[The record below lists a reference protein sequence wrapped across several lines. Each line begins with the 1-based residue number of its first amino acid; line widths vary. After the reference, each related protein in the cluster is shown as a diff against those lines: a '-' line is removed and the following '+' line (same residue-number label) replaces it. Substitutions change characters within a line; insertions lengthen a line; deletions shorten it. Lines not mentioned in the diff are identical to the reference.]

1 MKIKYSL
8 VALCCLG
15 TTLNATEMSLDTIT
29 VSASINDDKTK
40 QEIPCQIDKIKPD
53 ITASGSLGEAVS
65 DISGVHNISTG
76 PQAGNVMIRG
86 MNGERIK
93 ILSNGFTQDFQGY
106 GGRHIPNID
115 PNLYDNIEVIRG
127 ASGVLY
133 GSNAIG
139 GVVNMLSPKFLKAK
153 DGESK
158 FEGNLESLYH
168 TNNNERDLTLKA
180 KGANGKYKFDI
191 AASKKKA
198 GNYKTAD
205 TQAWKKGEKND
216 QPLFAGELPYTN
228 FDNTSARLAVGYVG
242 EKSKISLE
250 HTYWNGLQNYLGHG
264 TAPDFKAIPTGQNLT
279 NNETTLNLS
288 QDIGEWVLGAKVSHL
303 LNQREAIT
311 GDIYNN
317 IQISKDSPNYVEL
330 ETVRDSV
337 KLSIKHPYIAGFV
350 GEIGVDG
357 YNKDQKLLAGKL
369 APSATEK
376 GRGVY
381 IFEEGEFDKWIVQA
395 GARYDMQSIYAP
407 TDGTNSAFVSSGI
420 FDDTN
425 NDKDFSS
432 FGGSFGAS
440 YALSDDLRIATNLSQ
455 GFRSPSIFE
464 LYAGGIHGGVQ
475 AYQIGNSELKEEI
488 SRGVDLSL
496 RYLKDGIKSN
506 ITAYYNNISDYI
518 YIENTGNTV
527 VVNGQTLTE
536 MKHAQTDAAIYGIE
550 LDGEYQVLPLTSIR
564 WTGEMLWGEDTTND
578 TRLPYLPPK
587 NFSLGVTQNLANY
600 HQFSENSVS
609 LDMKYYHK
617 QKVASKYEQF
627 AQYNTTPFGSADTDS
642 YALFDLGFNS
652 KVKFESKNIDLKLKV
667 SNLFDRAA
675 RNYLDTYKGYSM
687 NMGRDI
693 SLSLSVPF

>member
-1 MKIKYSL
+1 MNLKYSL
-8 VALCCLG
+8 TALCCIG
-15 TTLNATEMSLDTIT
+15 TVLNATEATLDTIT

-65 DISGVHNISTG
+65 DVSGVHSISTG

-86 MNGERIK
+86 LSGERIK
-93 ILSNGFTQDFQGY
+93 ILSNGVTQDFQGY

-133 GSNAIG
+133 GSNAMG
-139 GVVNMLSPKFLKAK
+139 GVVNILSPKFLKAK

-158 FEGNLESLYH
+158 LNGNLETAYH

-198 GNYKTAD
+198 GNYKTAA
-205 TQAWKKGEKND
+205 TKAWKSGENND

-228 FDNTSARLAVGYVG
+228 FDNTSARLAIGYEG
-242 EKSKISLE
+242 DGSKVSLS
-250 HTYWNGLQNYLGHG
+250 HTYWNGLQNYLGH
-264 TAPDFKAIPTGQNLT
+264 TKAPDFKAVPTGQNLT
-279 NNETTLNLS
+279 NNETTLDLS
-288 QDIGEWVLGAKVSHL
+288 QDIGEWALGAKVSHL

-311 GDIYNN
+311 GDIYSN
-317 IQISKDSPNYVEL
+317 IKNSKTSPNYIEL
-330 ETVRDSV
+330 ETARDSV
-337 KLSIKHPYIAGFV
+337 KLSLKHPYVAGFV
-350 GEIGVDG
+350 GEIGIDG
-357 YNKDQKLLAGKL
+357 YNKDQKLIAGKL

-381 IFEEGEFDKWIVQA
+381 LFEEGEFDKWIVQA
-395 GARYDMQSIYAP
+395 GVRYDTQSIYAP
-407 TDGTNSAFVSSGI
+407 LSGTNEPFVSSGI
-420 FDDTN
+420 FNASN

-432 FGGSFGAS
+432 LGGSVGVS

-464 LYAGGIHGGVQ
+464 LYAGGVHGGVQ
-475 AYQIGNSELKEEI
+475 AYQIGNPELKEEI

-506 ITAYYNNISDYI
+506 ITAYYNKINDYI
-518 YIENTGNTV
+518 YIQNTGNTK

-536 MKHAQTDAAIYGIE
+536 MKHAQTDARIFGIE
-550 LDGEYQVLPLTSIR
+550 LDGEYPILPSTSIN
-564 WTGEMLWGEDTTND
+564 WTAEMLWGKDTKND
-578 TRLPYLPPK
+578 TRLQYLPPK
-587 NFSLGVTQNLANY
+587 NFSLGITQNLANY
-600 HQFSENSVS
+600 HQFSDNSIS

-617 QKVASKYEQF
+617 QKVASKYEPF
-627 AQYNTTPFGSADTDS
+627 AQYNNTPFGSADTDS
-642 YALFDLGFNS
+642 YVLFDLGFAS
-652 KVKFESKNIDLKLKV
+652 KVKFESKNLDLKLKV
-667 SNLFDRAA
+667 SNIFDRAA
-675 RNYLDTYKGYSM
+675 RGYLDTYKGYAM

-693 SLSLSVPF
+693 SISLSVPF